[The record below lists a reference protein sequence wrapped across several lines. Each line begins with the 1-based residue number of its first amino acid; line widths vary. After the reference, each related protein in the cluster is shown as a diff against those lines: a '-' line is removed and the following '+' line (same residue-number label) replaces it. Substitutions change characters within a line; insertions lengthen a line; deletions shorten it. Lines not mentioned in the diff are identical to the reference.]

1 MLGTRQAPWFTSV
14 TPTQWRAFLA
24 AYLGWL
30 LDGFDFAILTFLLV
44 DIQRHFGV
52 TSALVGL
59 LGTAPL
65 LLRVVGGVTA
75 GTAADRWGRK
85 GPLMASILAYSA
97 FAFLGGFSTS
107 YAMLLACRA
116 LFGIG
121 MGGVWAAGMPLAL
134 EHWPA
139 KLRGIAS
146 GLVQGGYAMGSIL
159 AAAVYQ
165 FVYPLFADR
174 GDGWRVLLWLGI
186 TPVALVVWIYFRV
199 DESPVWLEERRQR
212 GTAEKSAGGS
222 FAQLFGSPLR
232 WVTLHTTLLMATL
245 LFLYQAITFW
255 YPTVLVQMGRQTLP
269 FLVAF
274 NAGGVTGAFVGGR
287 LSETSLGR
295 RGAMSLVTFIG
306 VVSIPL
312 FLYGSNTAIM
322 LIGAAAMGTF
332 GTGAFGAVPS
342 YLNERFPTAVRAGG
356 AGFSYQAGAAI
367 ASAAPSV
374 IGSLRDGG
382 MALPTAM
389 AVSIAAS
396 GAAMIALTWMGPET
410 RGWNLETG
418 GKP

>member
-139 KLRGIAS
+139 RLRGVAS

-165 FVYPLFADR
+165 FVYPLLADR

-212 GTAEKSAGGS
+212 GTAQKSAGGS

-356 AGFSYQAGAAI
+356 AGFAYQSGAAV
-367 ASAAPSV
+367 ASIAPSV
-374 IGSLRDGG
+374 IGSLRDDG
-382 MALPTAM
+382 MALPVAM
-389 AVSIAAS
+389 AISIAAA
-396 GAAMIALTWMGPET
+396 GVATIVLVWMGPET
-410 RGWNLETG
+410 RGWRLGESTKN
-418 GKP
+418 